1 MKISSIPIGKIH
13 SVETFGTVDGPGIR
27 YVLFLQGCHLQCKYC
42 HNKDSCNLNGGYSK
56 DAESIIKEIK
66 RYKEYI
72 VISKGGVTVS
82 GGEPLLQPK
91 FVSYLFKRLQ
101 EYNFHTAIDTSGSVL
116 ITDNIKE
123 VLKYTSLV
131 ILDIKHIDNEKC
143 IELTGKPNTNTLNFA
158 KYLSDNSI
166 PVWIRQVLVPG
177 ITDDEQDL
185 IKLKNFLTTI
195 SSLEKFEFLPYHT
208 MGKYKWDE
216 LNLNYPL
223 NEIRPAT
230 EEDVKRAENIIF
242 AK

>member
-1 MKISSIPIGKIH
+1 MKNSSIPIGKIH

-230 EEDVKRAENIIF
+230 EKDVKRAENIVF
-242 AK
+242 RK